1 MSKKGLMLWVRVSV
15 ETLWSAIRA
24 LKEQSSTRHHEA
36 RLEEDQRNQLEKRAE
51 GDYLNLQSEEL
62 RRAMM
67 RGHAIEPED
76 VPAKGNG
83 DE

>member
-1 MSKKGLMLWVRVSV
+1 MSRKGLMIWIRVSA

-36 RLEEDQRNQLEKRAE
+36 RLEEDQRSQLEKRAE
-51 GDYLNLQSEEL
+51 GDWLNLQSEQL

-67 RGHAIEPED
+67 RGRANEPED
-76 VPAKGNG
+76 APDKGNG